1 MKKFIML
8 VLLSCVMLLP
18 GVCYAS
24 DENDFVSRAEL
35 AHIAMDI
42 YEYVTQTY
50 GMPSHEQPVFNDI
63 SDSQYS
69 YRITQ
74 AYISGFVNGIGEM
87 QFAPEI
93 KVTNSQVITVFYR
106 VMQKLNLTQKIE
118 QSNNQNQIIMSDL
131 NCIPEWARPAIL
143 NMADYGLVDLKD
155 EKFSSDN
162 LMERAEINNLADKI
176 KAFYVDPGERSEYI
190 DYETWFF
197 NQTGYKLFEG

>member
-18 GVCYAS
+18 IVGYAS
-24 DENDFVSRAEL
+24 EENDFVSRAEL

-50 GMPSHEQPVFNDI
+50 GMPSHERPVFNDI
-63 SDSQYS
+63 SDSQYA

-74 AYISGFVNGIGEM
+74 AYISGFVNGVGEM
-87 QFAPEI
+87 QFAPEV

-118 QSNNQNQIIMSDL
+118 QSNNKNQIIMSEL
-131 NCIPEWARPAIL
+131 NGIPEWARAATL
-143 NMADYGLVDLKD
+143 YMAEFGIVDLKD
-155 EKFSSDN
+155 EKFSPDS
-162 LMERAEINNLADKI
+162 LMKRTEINNLADKI
-176 KAFYVDPGERSEYI
+176 KAFYVDPSERSEYI

-197 NQTGYKLFEG
+197 NQTGYKLFAN